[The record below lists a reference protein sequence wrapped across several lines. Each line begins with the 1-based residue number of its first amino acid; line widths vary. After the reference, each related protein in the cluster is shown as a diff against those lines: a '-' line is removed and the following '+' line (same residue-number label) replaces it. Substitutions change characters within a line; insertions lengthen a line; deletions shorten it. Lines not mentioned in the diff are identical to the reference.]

1 MNVVS
6 GTKLVFFFQMTK
18 FLGKIIQKSILPYVS
33 YFINVHVFQLS
44 PNLEDAVT
52 QGVCC
57 FFISHLSLNI
67 LQFYK
72 LLTGCSKRSAV
83 LADYG
88 CSKSSKSSKG
98 ERRGGEGKRY

>member
-1 MNVVS
+1 MNVVL
-6 GTKLVFFFQMTK
+6 GTKLVLFFQMTK

-57 FFISHLSLNI
+57 FLLISI
-67 LQFYK
+67 DCW
-72 LLTGCSKRSAV
+72 LTFLV
-83 LADYG
+83 I
-88 CSKSSKSSKG
+88 
-98 ERRGGEGKRY
+98 